1 VTPTFGERVRSGDQ
15 VLGTFIKLAGL
26 ESVDL
31 VARSGLDFAVVD
43 FEHSQLD
50 SGQVGAIVRH
60 AAAIGLPALV
70 RVPSIDTGQINR
82 FLEAGAAGIQLST
95 LRTCSQ
101 ARALRAAMRYPPEGT
116 RSVSTAQPV
125 AGYGHIPLAQYLADS
140 AANPPLLVGQIETAT
155 TDDPLDEIVPH
166 LDVVFIGT
174 TDLSV
179 DLGAPGN
186 LEDPAVKER
195 VGQVATAANHSG
207 VQLGGFAPGPAG
219 LSFLRSEGATYM
231 VMGSDMQALQRGLTT
246 LAAGANPAEQEAQ

>member
-1 VTPTFGERVRSGDQ
+1 LTPTFAERVRSGDQ

-50 SGQVGAIVRH
+50 AAQVGAMVRH

-70 RVPSIDTGQINR
+70 RVPAIDGGQINR

-95 LRTCSQ
+95 LRSCRQ
-101 ARALRAAMRYPPEGT
+101 AAALTAAMRYPPDGA

-125 AGYGHIPLAQYLADS
+125 AGYGHVPLAQYLSGS
-140 AANPPLLVGQIETAT
+140 AANPPLVVGQIETAS
-155 TDDPLDEIVPH
+155 TDDPLHEIVPH
-166 LDVVFIGT
+166 LEVAFLGT

-186 LEDPAVKER
+186 LEHPAVRQR
-195 VGQVATAANHSG
+195 VAEVTAVANQAG
-207 VQLGGFAPGPAG
+207 VRLGGFAPGPAA
-219 LSFLRSEGATYM
+219 LSYLRSEGATY
-231 VMGSDMQALQRGLTT
+231 VVLGSDMQALQKGLASIV
-246 LAAGANPAEQEAQ
+246 AAGNPAEQEVR

>member
-1 VTPTFGERVRSGDQ
+1 VRSGEQ

-50 SGQVGAIVRH
+50 AGQVGALVRH
-60 AAAIGLPALV
+60 AGAVGLPALV
-70 RVPSIDTGQINR
+70 RVPSIDGGQINR

-95 LRTCSQ
+95 VRTCRQ
-101 ARALRAAMRYPPEGT
+101 VRALNAAMRYPPDGS

-125 AGYGHIPLAQYLADS
+125 AGYGHVPLVQYLANS

-155 TDDPLDEIVPH
+155 TEDPLGEIVPK
-166 LDVVFIGT
+166 LDVVFLGT

-179 DLGAPGN
+179 DVGAPGD
-186 LEDPAVKER
+186 LEDPVVRER
-195 VGQVATAANHSG
+195 IRQVAASANHAG
-207 VQLGGFAPGPAG
+207 VRLGGFAPGPAA
-219 LSFLRSEGATYM
+219 LSSLRSEGATY
-231 VMGSDMQALQRGLTT
+231 VVLGSDMQALQKGLATFAAAANTT
-246 LAAGANPAEQEAQ
+246 RQEAQ

>member
-1 VTPTFGERVRSGDQ
+1 VRSGDQ

-50 SGQVGAIVRH
+50 AGEVGALVRH
-60 AAAIGLPALV
+60 AAAIELPVLV
-70 RVPSIDTGQINR
+70 RVPSIEGGQINR

-95 LRTCSQ
+95 LRTCRQ
-101 ARALRAAMRYPPEGT
+101 ARGLGAAMRYPPHGS

-140 AANPPLLVGQIETAT
+140 ATNPPLLVGQIETART
-155 TDDPLDEIVPH
+155 EDPLDEIVPD
-166 LDVVFIGT
+166 LDVVFLGT

-179 DLGAPGN
+179 DLGAPGD
-186 LEDPAVKER
+186 LEDPVVRER
-195 VGQVATAANHSG
+195 INQVAAAANHAG
-207 VQLGGFAPGPAG
+207 VRLGGFAPGPAA
-219 LSFLRSEGATYM
+219 LSFLRSEGATY
-231 VMGSDMQALQRGLTT
+231 VVLGSDMQALQKGLATF
-246 LAAGANPAEQEAQ
+246 AAAANPTEQEAQ